1 MSSNDRKIKL
11 EYGDFQT
18 PPALAE
24 MVCRK
29 LVELN
34 VNPTTIIEPTCGVGN
49 FIQAAARSF
58 PSAAKIIGVEINQ
71 NYLTQ
76 VRLNK
81 QLFQDQRCDISHGDF
96 FQFDWESLVNQ
107 CSDRLLVLGNFP
119 WVTNSQQGT
128 IRSANLPKKNNFHN
142 HKGLDGITGKSNF
155 DISEWMLIQ
164 VVQWL
169 QKRDADLAMLCKT
182 STARKLLNYIHSQKL
197 HLADCA
203 TYTIDTKKYFDANVD
218 ACLLVCKFDADSQN
232 YFCDVFSSLETF
244 DCHRIGYH
252 NNLLVKDID
261 AFSELSNLY
270 AVNSGTKW
278 RSGVKHDCSSVMEF
292 KKIDNYFV
300 NTLGEVAD
308 IEETYLFPLLKG
320 SGVAQNRINAT
331 DRYMLITQKF
341 IGESTENI
349 QKIAPKT
356 GRYLES
362 RGQYLDNRKSK
373 IYQNSPR
380 FSIFGVGDYT
390 FKPWKIA
397 IGGLYKKL
405 EFRLIGEIANKPVI
419 FDDTVYFL
427 SFDDEGVAR
436 QTFELLNSSAAIK
449 FYSAIVFWDEK
460 RPIKSSVL
468 NCLNLALLADSEF
481 ILHSDK
487 QADIQTIY
495 CAN

>member
-1 MSSNDRKIKL
+1 MSSNDRKTKL

-34 VNPTTIIEPTCGVGN
+34 VNPNTIIEPTCGVGN
-49 FIQAAARSF
+49 FIQAAADSF
-58 PSAAKIIGVEINQ
+58 PAAAKIIGVDINQ

-76 VRLNK
+76 IRLNN
-81 QLFQDQRCDISHGDF
+81 QLFQDERCDIFHGDF
-96 FQFDWESLVNQ
+96 FQFDWESLV
-107 CSDRLLVLGNFP
+107 SHYTDRLLILGNFP

-128 IRSANLPKKNNFHN
+128 LGSENLPKKNNFQN
-142 HKGLDGITGKSNF
+142 HTGLDAITGKSNF

-169 QKRDADLAMLCKT
+169 QNRNADLAMLCKT
-182 STARKLLNYIHSQKL
+182 STARKLLNYLHSQKL
-197 HLADCA
+197 NLAECA
-203 TYTIDTKKYFDANVD
+203 TYTIDAKKYFDANVD
-218 ACLLVCKFDADSQN
+218 ACLLVCKFDAQSHN
-232 YFCDVFSSLETF
+232 YFCDVFSSLENS

-261 AFSELSNLY
+261 AFSKLSDLY
-270 AVNSGTKW
+270 AVDSGTKW

-292 KKIDNYFV
+292 RKIDDYFV
-300 NTLGEVAD
+300 NKLGEVAD
-308 IEETYLFPLLKG
+308 IEETYLFPMIKG

-331 DRYMLITQKF
+331 NRYMLITQKF

-349 QKIAPKT
+349 QTIAPKT

-362 RGQYLDNRKSK
+362 CGQYLDNRKSK
-373 IYQNSPR
+373 IYQNNPR
-380 FSIFGVGDYT
+380 FAIFGVGDYT

-405 EFRLIGEIANKPVI
+405 EFRLIGEIANKPVV

-427 SFDDEGVAR
+427 SFDDEEVAR

-468 NCLNLALLADSEF
+468 NCLNLELLNRKSN
-481 ILHSDK
+481 LVSGGKLKSH
-487 QADIQTIY
+487 
-495 CAN
+495 

>member
-1 MSSNDRKIKL
+1 MSSNNRKTKL

-34 VNPTTIIEPTCGVGN
+34 VNPGIIIEPTCGIGN

-71 NYLTQ
+71 NYLKE

-81 QLFQDQRCDISHGDF
+81 QLFQNERCDIWHGDF
-96 FQFDWESLVNQ
+96 FDFDWKSLVDR
-107 CSDRLLVLGNFP
+107 CSTRLLVLGNFP

-128 IRSANLPKKNNFHN
+128 IGSENLPKKNNFQN
-142 HKGLDGITGKSNF
+142 HSGLDALTGKSNF

-164 VVQWL
+164 AVQWL

-182 STARKLLNYIHSQKL
+182 STARKLLNYLHSQKL
-197 HLADCA
+197 NLADCA
-203 TYTIDTKKYFDANVD
+203 TYKIDAKKYFDANVD
-218 ACLLVCKFDADSQN
+218 ACLLVCKFDAHSRN
-232 YFCDVFSSLETF
+232 YFCDVFSSLETS

-252 NNLLVKDID
+252 NNLLVKDINS
-261 AFSELSNLY
+261 FSKLSNLY

-278 RSGVKHDCSSVMEF
+278 RSGVKHDCSNVMEF
-292 KKIDNYFV
+292 RKIDNYFV
-300 NTLGEVAD
+300 NTFGEVVD
-308 IEETYLFPLLKG
+308 IEDTYLFPLIKG

-349 QKIAPKT
+349 KKIAPKT
-356 GRYLES
+356 GRYLEDC
-362 RGQYLDNRKSK
+362 GQYLDNRKSK
-373 IYQNSPR
+373 IYQNNPR

-390 FKPWKIA
+390 FKIWKIA
-397 IGGLYKKL
+397 ICGLYKKL
-405 EFRLIGEIANKPVI
+405 DFRLIGEIADKPVV

-427 SFDDEGVAR
+427 GFDDEGVAR
-436 QTFELLNSSAAIK
+436 QTFELLNSPAAIN

-460 RPIKSSVL
+460 RPIKSSIL
-468 NCLNLALLADSEF
+468 NCLNLALLADWEF
-481 ILHSDK
+481 VT
-487 QADIQTIY
+487 AD
-495 CAN
+495 ARR

>member
-1 MSSNDRKIKL
+1 MNSNDRKTKL

-18 PPALAE
+18 PPALAD

-34 VNPTTIIEPTCGVGN
+34 INPTTIIEPTCGVGN
-49 FIQAAARSF
+49 FIEAAARSF
-58 PSAAKIIGVEINQ
+58 PSADKIIGVEINQ

-76 VRLNK
+76 IRLNK
-81 QLFQDQRCDISHGDF
+81 QLFQDERCDIWHGDF
-96 FQFDWESLVNQ
+96 FQFDWASLVSQ

-128 IRSANLPKKNNFHN
+128 IGSENLPKKNNFQS
-142 HKGLDGITGKSNF
+142 HKGLDALTGKSNF

-182 STARKLLNYIHSQKL
+182 STARKLLNYLHSQKL
-197 HLADCA
+197 YLADCA
-203 TYTIDTKKYFDANVD
+203 TYKIDAKKYFDANVD

-232 YFCDVFSSLETF
+232 YFCDVFSSLESS

-261 AFSELSNLY
+261 AFSKLSDLY

-300 NTLGEVAD
+300 NTLGEVID
-308 IEETYLFPLLKG
+308 IEETYLFPLIKG
-320 SGVAQNRINAT
+320 SGVAQNRIHAT
-331 DRYMLITQKF
+331 DRYILVTQKF
-341 IGESTENI
+341 IGESTEYI
-349 QKIAPKT
+349 SQIAPKT
-356 GRYLES
+356 GCYLEKNA
-362 RGQYLDNRKSK
+362 QYLDNRKSK
-373 IYQNSPR
+373 IYQQNPR
-380 FSIFGVGDYT
+380 FSVFGVGDYS
-390 FKPWKIA
+390 FKFWKIA
-397 IGGLYKKL
+397 ICGLYKKL
-405 EFRLIGEIANKPVI
+405 DFRLIGAIANKPVI

-427 SFDDEGVAR
+427 SFEDEGIAR
-436 QTFELLNSSAAIK
+436 KTFELLNSPAAIS
-449 FYSAIVFWDEK
+449 FYSSMVFWDEK
-460 RPIKSSVL
+460 RPIKSSIL
-468 NCLNLALLADSEF
+468 NCLNLTLLADLES
-481 ILHSDK
+481 LT
-487 QADIQTIY
+487 ADSRR
-495 CAN
+495 

>member
-1 MSSNDRKIKL
+1 MSSNDRKTKL

-24 MVCRK
+24 KVCRK

-34 VNPTTIIEPTCGVGN
+34 VNPNTIIEPTCGVGN
-49 FIQAAARSF
+49 FIEAAARSF

-76 VRLNK
+76 IRLNK
-81 QLFQDQRCDISHGDF
+81 QLFQDERYDIFHGDF

-107 CSDRLLVLGNFP
+107 CSDKLLVLGNFP

-128 IRSANLPKKNNFHN
+128 ISSENLPKKNNFQN
-142 HKGLDGITGKSNF
+142 HIGLDALTGKSNF

-164 VVQWL
+164 AVQWL
-169 QKRDADLAMLCKT
+169 QKRDATLAMLCKT
-182 STARKLLNYIHSQKL
+182 STARKLLNYLHSQKL

-203 TYTIDTKKYFDANVD
+203 TYTIDAKKYFDANVD
-218 ACLLVCKFDADSQN
+218 ACLLVCKFDADSRN
-232 YFCDVFSSLETF
+232 YFCDVFSSLETS

-261 AFSELSNLY
+261 AFSKLSDLY

-292 KKIDNYFV
+292 RKIDNYFV

-308 IEETYLFPLLKG
+308 IEETYLFPLIKG

-341 IGESTENI
+341 IGESTEDI
-349 QKIAPKT
+349 QTIAPKT

-380 FSIFGVGDYT
+380 FAIFGVGDYT

-405 EFRLIGEIANKPVI
+405 EFRLIGEIADKPVV

-427 SFDDEGVAR
+427 GFEDEGLAR
-436 QTFELLNSSAAIK
+436 QTFELLNSPTAIK

-468 NCLNLALLADSEF
+468 NCLNLELLNSKSNLVPGGHKSGKE
-481 ILHSDK
+481 
-487 QADIQTIY
+487 Y
-495 CAN
+495 N

>member
-1 MSSNDRKIKL
+1 MNSNDRKTKL

-34 VNPTTIIEPTCGVGN
+34 VNPRTIIEPTCGIGN
-49 FIQAAARSF
+49 FIQAATHSF
-58 PSAAKIIGVEINQ
+58 PSADKIIGVEINQ

-76 VRLNK
+76 IRLNK
-81 QLFQDQRCDISHGDF
+81 QLFQNQRCDIFQGDF
-96 FQFDWESLVNQ
+96 FQFDWEPLVDQ
-107 CSDRLLVLGNFP
+107 YTDRLLVLGNFP
-119 WVTNSQQGT
+119 WVTNSRQGT
-128 IRSANLPKKNNFHN
+128 VGSKNLPKKNNFQGN
-142 HKGLDGITGKSNF
+142 KGLDALTGKSNF

-169 QKRDADLAMLCKT
+169 QKRDATLAMLCKT
-182 STARKLLNYIHSQKL
+182 STARKLLNYLHSQKL
-197 HLADCA
+197 NLAECA
-203 TYTIDTKKYFDANVD
+203 TYTIDAKKYFDANVD
-218 ACLLVCKFDADSQN
+218 ACVLVCKFDAHSRN
-232 YFCDVFSSLETF
+232 YFCDVFSSLEIS
-244 DCHRIGYH
+244 DSHRIGYH

-261 AFSELSNLY
+261 AFSKLSYLY
-270 AVNSGTKW
+270 AVNSGAKW
-278 RSGVKHDCSSVMEF
+278 RSGVKHDCSSVMEL

-300 NTLGEVAD
+300 NTLGEVVD
-308 IEETYLFPLLKG
+308 IEETYLFPLIKG

-380 FSIFGVGDYT
+380 FAIFGVGDYT

-405 EFRLIGEIANKPVI
+405 EFRLIGEIADKPVI

-427 SFDDEGVAR
+427 GFDDEEVAG
-436 QTFELLNSSAAIK
+436 QTFELLNSPAAIK

-468 NCLNLALLADSEF
+468 NCLNLEVLADWEF
-481 ILHSDK
+481 VTADK
-487 QADIQTIY
+487 RG
-495 CAN
+495 

>member
-1 MSSNDRKIKL
+1 MSSNDRKTKL

-18 PPALAE
+18 PLELAE
-24 MVCRK
+24 RVCRK

-49 FIQAAARSF
+49 FIEAAARYF
-58 PSAAKIIGVEINQ
+58 PSADKIIGVDINQ

-76 VRLNK
+76 IRLNK
-81 QLFQDQRCDISHGDF
+81 QLFQDERCDIWQGDF
-96 FQFDWESLVNQ
+96 FQLNWESLVDR

-128 IRSANLPKKNNFHN
+128 ICSENLPKKNNFQN
-142 HKGLDGITGKSNF
+142 HKGLDALTGKSNF

-164 VVQWL
+164 AVQWL

-182 STARKLLNYIHSQKL
+182 STARKLLNYLHSQKL
-197 HLADCA
+197 NLADCA
-203 TYTIDTKKYFDANVD
+203 TYTIDAKKYFDANVD

-232 YFCDVFSSLETF
+232 YFCDVFSSLETS

-261 AFSELSNLY
+261 AFSKLSDLY

-292 KKIDNYFV
+292 RKIDNYFV
-300 NTLGEVAD
+300 NKLGEVAD
-308 IEETYLFPLLKG
+308 IEETYLFPLIKG
-320 SGVAQNRINAT
+320 SGVAQDRINAT
-331 DRYMLITQKF
+331 DRYMLITQRF

-373 IYQNSPR
+373 IYQNNPR
-380 FSIFGVGDYT
+380 FAIFGVGDYT

-405 EFRLIGEIANKPVI
+405 EFRLIGEIADKPVV

-427 SFDDEGVAR
+427 GFDDEGVAR
-436 QTFELLNSSAAIK
+436 QTFELLNSPTAIK
-449 FYSAIVFWDEK
+449 FYSSIVFWDEK
-460 RPIKSSVL
+460 RPLKSSVL
-468 NCLNLALLADSEF
+468 NCLNLELLNSKSNLVSGGNKSGKE
-481 ILHSDK
+481 
-487 QADIQTIY
+487 Y
-495 CAN
+495 N

>member
-1 MSSNDRKIKL
+1 MSSHDRKTRL

-49 FIQAAARSF
+49 FIQAAALSF
-58 PSAAKIIGVEINQ
+58 PSAAKIIGVDINQ
-71 NYLTQ
+71 NYLKE

-81 QLFQDQRCDISHGDF
+81 QLFQDERCNIFHGDF

-107 CSDRLLVLGNFP
+107 YTDRLLVLGNFP

-128 IRSANLPKKNNFHN
+128 IRSENLPKKNNFQN
-142 HKGLDGITGKSNF
+142 HIGLDAITGKSNF

-164 VVQWL
+164 AVQWL

-182 STARKLLNYIHSQKL
+182 STARKLLNYLHSQKL
-197 HLADCA
+197 YIADCA
-203 TYTIDTKKYFDANVD
+203 TYTIDAKKYFNANVD
-218 ACLLVCKFDADSQN
+218 ACLLVCKFDAHSRN
-232 YFCDVFSSLETF
+232 YFCDVFSSLESSEY
-244 DCHRIGYH
+244 HRIGYH

-261 AFSELSNLY
+261 AFSKLSDLY
-270 AVNSGTKW
+270 AVDSGTKW

-292 KKIDNYFV
+292 RKIDNYFV
-300 NTLGEVAD
+300 NKLGEVAD
-308 IEETYLFPLLKG
+308 IEETYLFPLIKG
-320 SGVAQNRINAT
+320 SGVAQNRINAS

-349 QKIAPKT
+349 QTIAPKT

-373 IYQNSPR
+373 IYQNNPR
-380 FSIFGVGDYT
+380 FAIFGVGDYT

-405 EFRLIGEIANKPVI
+405 EFRLIGEIADKPVV

-436 QTFELLNSSAAIK
+436 QTFELLNSPIAIN
-449 FYSAIVFWDEK
+449 FYSSIVFWDEK
-460 RPIKSSVL
+460 RPLKSSVL
-468 NCLNLALLADSEF
+468 NCLNLELLNSKSNVVSGGNKSGKE
-481 ILHSDK
+481 
-487 QADIQTIY
+487 Y
-495 CAN
+495 N

>member
-1 MSSNDRKIKL
+1 
-11 EYGDFQT
+11 
-18 PPALAE
+18 
-24 MVCRK
+24 
-29 LVELN
+29 
-34 VNPTTIIEPTCGVGN
+34 
-49 FIQAAARSF
+49 
-58 PSAAKIIGVEINQ
+58 
-71 NYLTQ
+71 
-76 VRLNK
+76 
-81 QLFQDQRCDISHGDF
+81 
-96 FQFDWESLVNQ
+96 
-107 CSDRLLVLGNFP
+107 
-119 WVTNSQQGT
+119 
-128 IRSANLPKKNNFHN
+128 KNNFQN
-142 HKGLDGITGKSNF
+142 HKGLDALTGKSNF

-164 VVQWL
+164 AVQWL
-169 QKRDADLAMLCKT
+169 QKRDAYLAMLCKT

-197 HLADCA
+197 YLADCA
-203 TYTIDTKKYFDANVD
+203 TYTIDAKKYFDANVD
-218 ACLLVCKFDADSQN
+218 ACLLVCKFDSYSRN
-232 YFCDVFSSLETF
+232 YFCDVFSSLETS

-261 AFSELSNLY
+261 AFSKLSNLY
-270 AVNSGTKW
+270 AVDSGTKW
-278 RSGVKHDCSSVMEF
+278 RSGVKHNCSSVMEF

-300 NTLGEVAD
+300 NKLGEVAD
-308 IEETYLFPLLKG
+308 IEETYLFPMIKG

-331 DRYMLITQKF
+331 DRYMLITQKN

-373 IYQNSPR
+373 IYENNPR
-380 FSIFGVGDYT
+380 FAIFGVGDYT

-405 EFRLIGEIANKPVI
+405 EFRLIGEIANKPVV

-481 ILHSDK
+481 VT
-487 QADIQTIY
+487 AD
-495 CAN
+495 ARG

>member
-1 MSSNDRKIKL
+1 MNSNDRKTKL

-34 VNPTTIIEPTCGVGN
+34 VNPNTIIEPTCGVGN
-49 FIQAAARSF
+49 FIQAAADSF
-58 PSAAKIIGVEINQ
+58 PAAAKIIGVDINQ

-76 VRLNK
+76 IRLNN
-81 QLFQDQRCDISHGDF
+81 QLFQDERCDIFHGDF
-96 FQFDWESLVNQ
+96 FQFDWESLVSH
-107 CSDRLLVLGNFP
+107 CTDRLLILGNFP
-119 WVTNSQQGT
+119 WVTNSQQGALG
-128 IRSANLPKKNNFHN
+128 SENLPKKNNFQN
-142 HKGLDGITGKSNF
+142 HTGLDALTGKSNF

-169 QKRDADLAMLCKT
+169 QNRNADLAMLCKT
-182 STARKLLNYIHSQKL
+182 STARKLLNYLHSQKL
-197 HLADCA
+197 NLAECA
-203 TYTIDTKKYFDANVD
+203 TYTIDAKKYFDANVD
-218 ACLLVCKFDADSQN
+218 ACLLVCKFDAHSEN
-232 YFCDVFSSLETF
+232 YFCDVFSSLESSE
-244 DCHRIGYH
+244 CHRIGYH

-261 AFSELSNLY
+261 AFSNLSDLY
-270 AVNSGTKW
+270 AVDSGTKW

-292 KKIDNYFV
+292 RKIDDYFV
-300 NTLGEVAD
+300 NKLGEVAD
-308 IEETYLFPLLKG
+308 IEETYLFPMIKG

-331 DRYMLITQKF
+331 NRYMLITQKF

-349 QKIAPKT
+349 QIIAPKT

-362 RGQYLDNRKSK
+362 CGQYLDNRKSK
-373 IYQNSPR
+373 IYQNNPR
-380 FSIFGVGDYT
+380 FAIFGVGDYT

-405 EFRLIGEIANKPVI
+405 EFRLIGEIANKPVV

-436 QTFELLNSSAAIK
+436 QTFELLNSAAAIK

-468 NCLNLALLADSEF
+468 NCLNLELLNRKSN
-481 ILHSDK
+481 LVSGGKLKSH
-487 QADIQTIY
+487 
-495 CAN
+495 